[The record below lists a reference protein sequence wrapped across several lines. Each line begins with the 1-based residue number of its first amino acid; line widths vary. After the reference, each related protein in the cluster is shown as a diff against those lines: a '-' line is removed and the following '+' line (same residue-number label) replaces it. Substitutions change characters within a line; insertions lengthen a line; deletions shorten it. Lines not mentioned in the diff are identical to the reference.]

1 MHTFE
6 SNYVAEVQYAPDATE
21 RRVPVRE
28 EHLTRIAKLIDEGAI
43 VLAGAYDD
51 MSATLLVFNLRSEDA
66 VKAIIESDVYWRS
79 GVWTGYEIRK
89 LNRLVDEERS

>member
-1 MHTFE
+1 MPNIEPAYAAQVT
-6 SNYVAEVQYAPDATE
+6 YAPDAAD

-28 EHLTRIAKLIDEGAI
+28 EHLTRIAKLMDEGAI

-51 MSATLLVFNLRSEDA
+51 MSATLLVFDLENEDA
-66 VKAIIESDVYWRS
+66 VKAIIESDVYWRN

-89 LNRLVDEERS
+89 LNRLVEDG

>member
-1 MHTFE
+1 MHNFE
-6 SNYVAEVQYAPDATE
+6 SDYVAEVQYAPDATQ

-28 EHLTRIAKLIDEGAI
+28 EHLTRIAKLMDEGAI

-51 MSATLLVFNLRSEDA
+51 MSATLLVFDLENEDA

-79 GVWTGYEIRK
+79 GVWTSYEIRK
-89 LNRLVDEERS
+89 LNRLIEGER

>member
-1 MHTFE
+1 MHNFE
-6 SNYVAEVQYAPDATE
+6 SNYVAEVLLRPDATE

-28 EHLTRIAKLIDEGAI
+28 EHLTRVAKLMDEGAI

-51 MSATLLVFNLRSEDA
+51 MSATLLVFSLENEDA

-89 LNRLVDEERS
+89 INRLVDEERA